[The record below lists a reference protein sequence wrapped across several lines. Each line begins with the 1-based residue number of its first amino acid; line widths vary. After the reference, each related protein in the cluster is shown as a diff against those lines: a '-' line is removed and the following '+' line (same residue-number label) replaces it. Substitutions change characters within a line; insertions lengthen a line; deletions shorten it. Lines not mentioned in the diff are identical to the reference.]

1 MKLMPRSLLE
11 ALTNKAMRSE
21 DKRATSDTVTM
32 RQLAPTLRYEGLLLA
47 EMAGTAG
54 TFAELDADV
63 LLVGG
68 AMKRP
73 AFIRPAF
80 DLLAQTLPHQRCVM
94 IPGLGHGGSSDV
106 GPANRDGKPERVA
119 PVIRSFFA
127 GHD

>member
-1 MKLMPRSLLE
+1 MPRSLLE

-21 DKRATSDTVTM
+21 DKKAANDTVTM

-54 TFAELDADV
+54 SFADLDADV
-63 LLVGG
+63 LLIGG
-68 AMKRP
+68 ARKRP
-73 AFIRPAF
+73 AFLRVPSRF
-80 DLLAQTLPHQRCVM
+80 WPDPSSHRCVV
-94 IPGLGHGGSSDV
+94 IAGFGQGGSGDV
-106 GPANRDGKPERVA
+106 GPANRGGNPERLA